1 MSLLKR
7 RKARVAA
14 ITAVLVA
21 PIALFA
27 ALAQAGIISNGD
39 LVVYQA
45 GTGSA
50 ALSGTSTAGFVD
62 EYTPAGTLVQ
72 QIPMPT
78 AASGSN
84 LPLTTSGSAASEG
97 EITVSPN
104 GQYVAIPGYDAAPGV
119 ASIASTTAT
128 ADPREVGILTVSTGA
143 LNTSTTLGTTAFSGN
158 NPRSAVTTDGN
169 SIWAGGAG
177 GTEATQGGVW
187 YTTLGSSTSTS
198 LVFGNQRQ
206 VDVYNGQLYISSA
219 SATAPAVIGI
229 SAVGSGLPTTGPQ
242 TTTVIT
248 GVDSSA
254 SGTPYAYVMES
265 LGGTNNPDTIYVAD
279 TTVGIQKYSLVGSTW
294 SETGSIA
301 LPNVTGI
308 AAADVDGTV
317 DIYATIP
324 GAIYSYVDSTGYD
337 GTITGSATS
346 IASAPTNTAFRG
358 IGIIP
363 SVPEP
368 ASVGLLAFGA
378 MGLAARRRAG
388 R

>member
-1 MSLLKR
+1 MVIWLSIR
-7 RKARVAA
+7 PEP
-14 ITAVLVA
+14 AV
-21 PIALFA
+21 
-27 ALAQAGIISNGD
+27 
-39 LVVYQA
+39 
-45 GTGSA
+45 A

-169 SIWAGGAG
+169 SIWAGGG
-177 GTEATQGGVW
+177 EAPRLPRAASGIPLSAAPPRPVLFSAISGKLMSIT
-187 YTTLGSSTSTS
+187 GSSTS
-198 LVFGNQRQ
+198 VQRPQ
-206 VDVYNGQLYISSA
+206 QRPPSSA
-219 SATAPAVIGI
+219 SALSDPASQRPVPRQLR
-229 SAVGSGLPTTGPQ
+229 SLPVLTRA
-242 TTTVIT
+242 
-248 GVDSSA
+248 A